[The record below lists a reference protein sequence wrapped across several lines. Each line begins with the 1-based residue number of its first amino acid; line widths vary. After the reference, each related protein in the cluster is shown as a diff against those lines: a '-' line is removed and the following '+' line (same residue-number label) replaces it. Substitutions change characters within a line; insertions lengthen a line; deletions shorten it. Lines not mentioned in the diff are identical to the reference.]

1 MSPHGN
7 IKNGFANLKNP
18 VATVS
23 GTCLDKGPS
32 VDVANYRNIGVIMA
46 EDSAYTVIGS
56 LLDEV
61 KIMREDCM
69 HLVM

>member
-1 MSPHGN
+1 MEISEMASQ
-7 IKNGFANLKNP
+7 ILRILWP
-18 VATVS
+18 VVTVC

-69 HLVM
+69 HLM